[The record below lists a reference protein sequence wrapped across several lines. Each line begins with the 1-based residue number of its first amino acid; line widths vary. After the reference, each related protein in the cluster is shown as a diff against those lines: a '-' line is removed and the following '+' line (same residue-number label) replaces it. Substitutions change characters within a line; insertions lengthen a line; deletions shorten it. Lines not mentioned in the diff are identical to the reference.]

1 MTDKEFQAAT
11 VAICAILLIV
21 FYTIAALYTIFR
33 EVWK

>member
-21 FYTIAALYTIFR
+21 LYTITALYTIFR